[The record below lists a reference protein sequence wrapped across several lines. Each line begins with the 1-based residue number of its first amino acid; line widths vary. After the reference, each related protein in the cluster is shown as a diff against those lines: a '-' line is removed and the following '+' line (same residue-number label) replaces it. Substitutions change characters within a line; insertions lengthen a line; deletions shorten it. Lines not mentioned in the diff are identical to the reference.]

1 VKLVS
6 FIDDDGHF
14 APGLLLENGDAID
27 LRGLGH
33 DPAIVTM
40 GDVLNGW
47 DEISPLL
54 LEIAGGGA
62 AHDAP
67 TIAASEVRLGP
78 PVPRPTKLSAVGLNY
93 RDHAAEANQAL
104 PEEPLMFVKHVTSV
118 IGPDASIVLPPESKA
133 VDYEAELAI
142 VIGRAGY
149 RVREEDALDHVVGYM
164 AFNDVTAR
172 DWQRRQSQWISAKS
186 FETFA
191 PCGPWLVTTDEIRDP
206 NVLAIGC
213 TVNGEERQS
222 SSTKEMVFSCAKIVS
237 YISHVWRL
245 EPGDVIATGTPPG
258 IGAARKPPIFLAD
271 GDVVEVSVEGLGV
284 LRNPV
289 RAFA

>member
-1 VKLVS
+1 MKLVS
-6 FIDDDGHF
+6 IIDDIGRF
-14 APGLLLENGDAID
+14 APGLVLDNGDVVD
-27 LRGLGH
+27 LRGVGQN
-33 DPAIVTM
+33 PSIVTM
-40 GDVLNGW
+40 TDVLNDW
-47 DEISPLL
+47 DLVVPRLR
-54 LEIAGGGA
+54 EIAEAQSGQGQ
-62 AHDAP
+62 P
-67 TIAASEVRLGP
+67 TVPASSVRLGP

-93 RDHAAEANQAL
+93 KDHAAEANQAL
-104 PEEPLMFVKHVTSV
+104 PSEPLMFIKQATSV
-118 IGPDASIVLPPESKA
+118 VGPDAAIVLPPESKA

-149 RVREEDALDHVVGYM
+149 RVREEDALDYVAGYM

-172 DWQRRQSQWISAKS
+172 DWQGRQSQWASAKS

-191 PCGPWLVTTDEIRDP
+191 PCGPWLATTDEIPDP
-206 NVLAIGC
+206 NALAIGC
-213 TVNGEERQS
+213 TVNGQERQS

-258 IGAARKPPIFLAD
+258 IGAARKPPLFLND

-284 LRNPV
+284 LHNPV